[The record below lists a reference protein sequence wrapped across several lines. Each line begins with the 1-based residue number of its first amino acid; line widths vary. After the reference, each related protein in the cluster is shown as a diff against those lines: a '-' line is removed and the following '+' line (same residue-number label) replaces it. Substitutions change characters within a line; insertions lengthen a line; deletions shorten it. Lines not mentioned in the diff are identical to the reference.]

1 MRRPLHFVYI
11 PRHFMAKNE
20 KEGVE
25 KTVITQVTHIEETQ
39 AKKAYIMFLSGPLMG
54 KMINIADGQTIIGR
68 APDAGIVIND
78 QRISRHHLKLEH
90 AKDAVTISDLGSTN
104 GTFVNGVRIT
114 APQKLSDG
122 DKIQISSVTIFKF
135 AFEDETGHIF
145 QEEFYKMAI
154 LDPVTNIHNKRFFLN
169 RLKEEFSLSKR
180 GKMNLSIL
188 MIDIDFFKKV
198 NDTHGHLAG
207 DMILNQ
213 LAKIF
218 KTMVRN
224 EDILARYGGEEF
236 IVALRSTNLEGS
248 KILAERIRKKVEE
261 TPLTFEDKKIP
272 ITISIGVASLDEGC
286 EHKDIDA
293 IIKDADAKLYKSKE
307 NGRNR
312 VTV

>member
-1 MRRPLHFVYI
+1 
-11 PRHFMAKNE
+11 MAKNE
-20 KEGVE
+20 KEGAE
-25 KTVITQVTHIEETQ
+25 KTVITQVTHIEESQ

-54 KMINIADGQTIIGR
+54 KMINLNDGQTIIGR

-78 QRISRHHLKLEH
+78 QRISRHHLKIEH
-90 AKDAVTISDLGSTN
+90 SGDDVTISDLGSTN
-104 GTFVNGVRIT
+104 GTFVNGIRI
-114 APQKLSDG
+114 AKSQKLSDG

-154 LDPVTNIHNKRFFLN
+154 LDPVTNIHNKRFFIS

-180 GKMNLSIL
+180 NKTNLSIL

-198 NDTHGHLAG
+198 NDTYGHLAG

-218 KTMVRN
+218 KTMLRS

-236 IVALRSTNLEGS
+236 IIALRSTNREGAL
-248 KILAERIRKKVEE
+248 ILAERIRKKVEE
-261 TPLTFEDKKIP
+261 TQLVFEDQKIS

-286 EHKDIDA
+286 DHKDIDA
-293 IIKDADAKLYKSKE
+293 IIKDADTKLYTSKE
-307 NGRNR
+307 NGRNK
-312 VTV
+312 VTA